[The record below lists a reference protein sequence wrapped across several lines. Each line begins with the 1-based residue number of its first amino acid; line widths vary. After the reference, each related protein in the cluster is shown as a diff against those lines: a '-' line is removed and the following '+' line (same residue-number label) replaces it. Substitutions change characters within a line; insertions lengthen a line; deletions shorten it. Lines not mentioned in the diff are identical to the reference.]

1 MIATFSRTDFHR
13 IIRATREQA
22 EPLNLYISNFYSSY
36 FEVIQPL
43 SSDELVYYSVTYLQM
58 LFRSYGIIVVIVCFG
73 VVNAVVFVGVG
84 FGVGFSVGVV
94 VVYFLNQPVLP
105 LKD

>member
-1 MIATFSRTDFHR
+1 
-13 IIRATREQA
+13 
-22 EPLNLYISNFYSSY
+22 
-36 FEVIQPL
+36 
-43 SSDELVYYSVTYLQM
+43 M

-94 VVYFLNQPVLP
+94 VVYFLN
-105 LKD
+105 